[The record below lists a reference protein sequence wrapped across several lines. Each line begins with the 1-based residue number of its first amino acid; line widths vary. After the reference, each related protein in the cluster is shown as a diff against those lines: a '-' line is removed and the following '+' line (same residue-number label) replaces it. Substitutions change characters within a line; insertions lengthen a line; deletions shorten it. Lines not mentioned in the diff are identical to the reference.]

1 VAQGGDT
8 ELDKTVIEKLRDPL
22 VHLIRNAV
30 DHGIESPQVR
40 ESAGKPRAGTIILSA
55 SQSGADVLIR
65 VADDGAGMDEET
77 IRAKAVSKGL
87 LSPDSQIS
95 RPELLSLVFEPGF
108 STADEVTS
116 VSGRGVGMDVV
127 KRHVE
132 SLRGTIEIDSH
143 PGVGTDIH
151 IRLPLTLAIIEG
163 LQVDIANDKFI
174 FPLSL
179 VEERIEL
186 KREDAESVDGRRLAN
201 VRGELIPYIRL
212 RDWFSVKEER
222 HDIEQI
228 VITNEN
234 GLRIGFVVDYVV
246 GEHQTVIKSLGRVY
260 RKVDGISGAT
270 ILGDGTV
277 ALILDLPAI
286 IRKLETGTSDKRQA
300 SQGN

>member
-1 VAQGGDT
+1 
-8 ELDKTVIEKLRDPL
+8 
-22 VHLIRNAV
+22 
-30 DHGIESPQVR
+30 
-40 ESAGKPRAGTIILSA
+40 
-55 SQSGADVLIR
+55 
-65 VADDGAGMDEET
+65 MDEET
-77 IRAKAVSKGL
+77 IRAMAVSKGL

-95 RPELLSLVFEPGF
+95 RQELFSLVFEPGF
-108 STADEVTS
+108 STANEVTS

-179 VEERIEL
+179 VEECVEL

-228 VITNEN
+228 VITNED

-277 ALILDLPAI
+277 ALILDLQAVI
-286 IRKLETGTSDKRQA
+286 KKMEAGVSDERQA
-300 SQGN
+300 SQGK